1 VNGTTL
7 KFVTL
12 VVCAGFASACGEVA
26 RQGQSP
32 VQVVV
37 NSLQAA
43 SGAQPEDISGTL
55 RSDVITMVTTPP
67 PCAAATPCA
76 TTFDDMAEVTM
87 SLTLKDPG
95 TPLSPSSPSALNQV
109 TFSRYRVVY
118 RRSDGRNT
126 PGVDVPQPIDSALT
140 FTVPNSGLITA
151 NFEIVRHTAKHEA
164 PLAALAFN
172 PTIIATMAEISFYG
186 RDQAGHDVQASANIG
201 INFGNFGD
209 PQ

>member
-7 KFVTL
+7 KFVAL
-12 VVCAGFASACGEVA
+12 VVCAGFGSACGEVA
-26 RQGQSP
+26 RTGQSP

-43 SGAQPEDISGTL
+43 SGAEPEELAGIL
-55 RSDVITMVTTPP
+55 RSDVITNITSPA
-67 PCAAATPCA
+67 PCAPTSPCP
-76 TTFDDMAEVTM
+76 TIFDDMAEVTM
-87 SLTLKDPG
+87 SLALKDPG
-95 TPLSPSSPSALNQV
+95 TPVTPSAPSTLNQV
-109 TFSRYRVVY
+109 TFTRYRVTY

-126 PGVDVPQPIDSALT
+126 PGVDVPHPVDSAVT
-140 FTVPNSGLITA
+140 FTVPNSGQITA
-151 NFEIVRHTAKHEA
+151 NFELVRHTAKKEA

-172 PTIIATMAEISFYG
+172 PTIIATMADVTFYG
-186 RDQAGHDVQASANIG
+186 RDQAGHDISASASIG